1 MGWIYKI
8 TCDING
14 KVYIGKTEDNNPYDR
29 WKDHQKD
36 YKKRRCE
43 KRPLY
48 NAMNCYGLEHFHF
61 EVIEE
66 TENGQYLCER
76 ERYYIEKYRTY
87 VGYKDCKGYNGTLGG
102 DGKSYLE
109 LNDDEVI
116 KVHIQNNYMA
126 GLTAKHFSVDRGTI
140 QKILQRNNIKWL
152 SDLDITKFKF
162 VQKYG
167 GLVQINKSCS
177 KILCIYDYPNDVIN
191 QNPQYN
197 SQTLRLAY
205 RTNSKTHQAYGY
217 IWYRLNELPDE
228 YKPLLEEYYDN
239 IDSR

>member
-8 TCDING
+8 TCDIND
-14 KVYIGKTEDNNPYDR
+14 KIYIGKTEDVDPYDR

-36 YKKRRCE
+36 YKRRKYE

-66 TENGQYLCER
+66 AENGEYLCER

-87 VGYKDCKGYNGTLGG
+87 VGYEDCKGYNGTLGG
-102 DGKSYLE
+102 DGKSYLN
-109 LNDDEVI
+109 LDDDEVI
-116 KVHIQNNYMA
+116 KVHIQNSYIV
-126 GLTAKHFSVDRGTI
+126 GLTARHFQVASKTI
-140 QKILQRNNIKWL
+140 EKILKKNGIKWL
-152 SDLDITKFKF
+152 SNSELSTFKFK
-162 VQKYG
+162 QEHG
-167 GLVQINKSCS
+167 GLVKMNKKQD
-177 KILCIYDYPNDVIN
+177 KILDIYDSPNVTISL
-191 QNPQYN
+191 NPTYKRK
-197 SQTLRLAY
+197 TLKLAY

-228 YKPLLEEYYDN
+228 YKQLLEEYYNDIN
-239 IDSR
+239 SR